1 MVGNKTAETIV
12 KQKPI
17 PDKKF
22 KKCWRNSIPPEKRQ
36 EILKLRKYYKMEHY
50 KISKLLNCVKVWD
63 KKMDWSKWFISSQY
77 FINKNI
83 QFQISMLRSDLY
95 NNGEAYF
102 VVKGT

>member
-1 MVGNKTAETIV
+1 MNCWSNRRIGRKQNCWNNV

-63 KKMDWSKWFISSQY
+63 KKMDWSKWFI
-77 FINKNI
+77 
-83 QFQISMLRSDLY
+83 R
-95 NNGEAYF
+95 
-102 VVKGT
+102 